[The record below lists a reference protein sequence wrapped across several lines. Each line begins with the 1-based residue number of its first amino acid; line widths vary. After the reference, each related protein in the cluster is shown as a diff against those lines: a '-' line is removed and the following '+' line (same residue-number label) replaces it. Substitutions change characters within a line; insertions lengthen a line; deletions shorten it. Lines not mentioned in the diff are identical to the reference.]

1 MKTLTTTLVL
11 SSLLFLTPISVMA
24 GSGHDHAHSHAPAA
38 PVNQSTAEKNADNVI
53 ASLVERNKIDNSW
66 STIKASSVEQK
77 ALNGRSEWLVIYD
90 NEKVTE
96 LDKKKLYVFL
106 TIEGEYIA
114 ANYTGK

>member
-11 SSLLFLTPISVMA
+11 SSLLFLIPITVMA
-24 GSGHDHAHSHAPAA
+24 GSGHEHGHSHAPAA
-38 PVNQSTAEKNADNVI
+38 PVNQLTAEKNKV
-53 ASLVERNKIDNSW
+53 DNSW

-77 ALNGRSEWLVIYD
+77 LLNGRSEWLVIYD
-90 NEKVTE
+90 NEKITE